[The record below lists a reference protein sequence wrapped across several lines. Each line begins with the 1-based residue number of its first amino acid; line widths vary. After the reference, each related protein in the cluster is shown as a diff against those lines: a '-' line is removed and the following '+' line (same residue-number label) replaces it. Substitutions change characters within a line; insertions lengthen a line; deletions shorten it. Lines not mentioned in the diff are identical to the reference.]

1 MTDETQT
8 PNEPAGEEKP
18 PEIEITVKSPVEAVS
33 APVTAVSREY
43 VGRGTLPLD
52 AKAPKISRRPGAK
65 TALLVCHGMG
75 QQVQFSTLNDV
86 VNALVQAEAR
96 AANLLANRQAGGPGG
111 SMKVAVDSG
120 RKMVDVSMIK
130 CGDSLIPRAEIKLE
144 DENGE
149 PHEVHL
155 YEAYWAS
162 LTEGKVSMPDV
173 LRFLISAGGKGIQYA
188 RKPFW
193 RWMFN
198 GPKQLPFTKGTKA
211 YLLVAALIVCSL
223 TLLGGSF
230 LTALGGKVI
239 AFFELAAPNRE
250 LIDVLLVH
258 VFLFILALLAA
269 GMTLG
274 IVKLIGSVMGMKKR
288 NDGNLPFFLRVL
300 NRLAILLLVLAT
312 LPVSASLL
320 FHLSYWVWQSPEN
333 RQLFML
339 TEMMRDWLG
348 LVTTSAG
355 ETESWVLILKR
366 VVYLVLWVLSFA
378 AYSAVTSFF
387 VRYVGDVAAYI
398 SAHKVSRFSEL
409 RSQIKEVGMKM
420 ARAAYELYD
429 KESGQLEYDHVL
441 VVGHSLGSVVAYDT
455 LNSMINHD
463 LSQGGSLRVVERTR
477 ALITFGSPLDKTAFL
492 FRAQLAGD
500 QVDVRESLAAAV
512 QPLIQS
518 YQLRPRRWI
527 NIWSRLDWISGQLEY
542 YDDPAARSYKHAD
555 NPKVVQNIE
564 DMEASFPLAAH
575 TEYWRHEIFGDTLY
589 RELMEI
595 RAEVQQEQ
603 GH

>member
-1 MTDETQT
+1 MTDEPQI
-8 PNEPAGEEKP
+8 PNEPTGEEKP
-18 PEIEITVKSPVEAVS
+18 PEIEITVKAPVAAVS
-33 APVTAVSREY
+33 APVIAAPREY
-43 VGRGTLPLD
+43 VGRGTLPLEI
-52 AKAPKISRRPGAK
+52 AASEGARRRGAK
-65 TALLVCHGMG
+65 TAILVCHGMG

-86 VNALVQAEAR
+86 VNALVHAEAR
-96 AANLLANRQAGGPGG
+96 AANSKKDTLKKQVEVN
-111 SMKVAVDSG
+111 
-120 RKMVDVSMIK
+120 MVK
-130 CGDSLIPRAEIKLE
+130 CGDSLIPRAEVKLS
-144 DENGE
+144 DGNGE

-162 LTEGKVSMPDV
+162 LTEGKVTMPDV
-173 LRFLISAGGKGIQYA
+173 LRFLFSAGWKGLEFA

-193 RWMFN
+193 RWMFG

-223 TLLGGSF
+223 TLLGISF
-230 LTALGGKVI
+230 LTALAGKVI
-239 AFFELAAPNRE
+239 AFFDLAAPNRE

-269 GMTLG
+269 GVILG
-274 IVKLIGSVMGMKKR
+274 GVKFLGSLMGMKKR
-288 NDGNLPFFLRVL
+288 NDGNLPVFLRIL
-300 NRLAILLLVLAT
+300 NRLTILLLVLAT

-333 RQLFML
+333 RQLLML
-339 TEMMRDWLG
+339 TELMRGWLG
-348 LVTTSAG
+348 LVNAYAV
-355 ETESWVLILKR
+355 ETESWMLILRR
-366 VVYLVLWVLSFA
+366 VVYLVLWLLSFGV
-378 AYSAVTSFF
+378 YSAVTSFF

-420 ARAAYELYD
+420 ARSAYELYD
-429 KESGQLEYDHVL
+429 GESGQLEYDHVL

-455 LNSMINHD
+455 LNAMINYD
-463 LSQGGSLRVVERTR
+463 MSQAGALRVVERTR

-518 YQLRPRRWI
+518 YALRPRRWT

-542 YDDPAARSYKHAD
+542 YDDPAALSSKHAD

-589 RELMEI
+589 RELMEV
-595 RAEVQQEQ
+595 RAEALQEQ